1 MHTVE
6 PLAFGEA
13 VLRAAPPDP
22 DSQPERA
29 LRLPSEAVRART
41 KLGGHRVT
49 HLILQLEHRVAGFVT
64 GLDLSRFVWHPE
76 FKSI

>member
-49 HLILQLEHRVAGFVT
+49 TALQQ
-64 GLDLSRFVWHPE
+64 
-76 FKSI
+76 